1 MWETMQNVKIISA
14 KGFWDKTQRLETIQ
28 NVISKT
34 TLKIKSLCPRSDCQ
48 KGYVKPML
56 GNLGSMPCVGT
67 FGPSELEKAI
77 LGLLMFPCWG
87 IARLGWAN
95 VGQGVSMLGLML
107 SQLQP
112 MWGRWW
118 VIWWALW
125 ASMEVSR
132 EKITPNGKACPLRV
146 ILGHFL
152 GLCQANVG
160 PFWDYVGPMVGHLVG
175 FMGFHGGFWREKI
188 TPNGKAC
195 ALRVILGHLL
205 RLCRANVEPFW
216 VYVGPT
222 LGHLMG
228 FLGFH
233 GAFCGQKKTYG
244 KLVLLRVFWGCFL
257 PP

>member
-1 MWETMQNVKIISA
+1 
-14 KGFWDKTQRLETIQ
+14 
-28 NVISKT
+28 
-34 TLKIKSLCPRSDCQ
+34 
-48 KGYVKPML
+48 ML
-56 GNLGSMPCVGT
+56 GNCEAWLGQCWARGVYVGPYVEPVAAYV
-67 FGPSELEKAI
+67 GP
-77 LGLLMFPCWG
+77 M
-87 IARLGWAN
+87 
-95 VGQGVSMLGLML
+95 VGHLVGFVGFHGGF
-107 SQLQP
+107 
-112 MWGRWW
+112 W
-118 VIWWALW
+118 
-125 ASMEVSR
+125 R